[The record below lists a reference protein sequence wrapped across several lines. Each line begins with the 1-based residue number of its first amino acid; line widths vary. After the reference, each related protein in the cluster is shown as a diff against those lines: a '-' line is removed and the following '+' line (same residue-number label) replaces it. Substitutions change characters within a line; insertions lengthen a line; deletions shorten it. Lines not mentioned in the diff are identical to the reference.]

1 MASFK
6 SKFLQDA
13 CLNVLRGVAPT
24 LPTAHLS
31 VALLT
36 TAPTDRSATGAVEVS
51 GGSYARQSITF
62 ANLPAPSTSGSGTTA
77 IEQTSNA
84 AQLSY
89 TSMPSCTVVGVAVY
103 DDAATPNFLYYA
115 DLTGGSQVVASGAT
129 FNLPASNLVFQ
140 EL

>member
-1 MASFK
+1 MTTIK

-13 CLNVLRGVAPT
+13 CISILRGVAPT

-31 VALLT
+31 VALIT
-36 TAPTDRSATGAVEVS
+36 TAPTDRSGTSMVEAS

-62 ANLPAPSTSGSGTTA
+62 ANLPAPSTSGSGLTA
-77 IEQTSNA
+77 IEQSSNA

-89 TSMPSCTVVGVAVY
+89 TNMPSCTVVGVAVY
-103 DDAATPNFLYYA
+103 DDAGTPNLLYYA
-115 DLTGGSQVVASGAT
+115 DLTGGSQVVAAGAT
-129 FNLPASNLVFQ
+129 FNLPASNVTFQ